1 MSDTYHRDI
10 LYLREQE
17 CGNPWL
23 IWKPEEV
30 RERKGFGKVDTNYMA
45 TGLCCNV
52 RGSNPD
58 RENRNFPSPKR
69 PDRLWVPKSLTFNG
83 YHGPLLGVKREGPK
97 FNLSPSSSAKAKNEW
112 SHSSTP
118 PCVFTIQTGTTSPL
132 PNPPNLAKYMVTQ
145 HSLCANHKNKQKAN
159 FKKTEVRNL
168 TKDKVT
174 VHHSDPVHAAKWS
187 DEEHVKIIS
196 AL

>member
-1 MSDTYHRDI
+1 MSDTYHPDI

-83 YHGPLLGVKREGPK
+83 YYGPLLGVKREGPK

-112 SHSSTP
+112 SCAPVQPVCLNPLAPNDIYKSRTAQLTSRRRILKIYSTN
-118 PCVFTIQTGTTSPL
+118 IL
-132 PNPPNLAKYMVTQ
+132 
-145 HSLCANHKNKQKAN
+145 
-159 FKKTEVRNL
+159 TEYF
-168 TKDKVT
+168 
-174 VHHSDPVHAAKWS
+174 
-187 DEEHVKIIS
+187 
-196 AL
+196 